1 MAAQGHK
8 RVPLLLGVSVRA
20 RRYLGCSAVLLPK
33 QSRYVRRTTRTLA
46 AAYVLYFVVV
56 QDSWGAWCWSLVA
69 TLWP

>member
-1 MAAQGHK
+1 VAAQGRQ

-33 QSRYVRRTTRTLA
+33 QSRYVLRRTTRTLT
-46 AAYVLYFVVV
+46 AAYALYLVV
-56 QDSWGAWCWSLVA
+56 QDSWGAWCWSSVA